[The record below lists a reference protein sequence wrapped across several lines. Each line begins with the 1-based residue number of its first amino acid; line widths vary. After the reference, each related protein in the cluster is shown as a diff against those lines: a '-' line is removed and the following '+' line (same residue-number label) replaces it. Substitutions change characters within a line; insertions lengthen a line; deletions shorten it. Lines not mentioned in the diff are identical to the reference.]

1 MITRQLLYF
10 KLFVVSKIILKINQK
25 GLITGCFI
33 VGIML
38 SDSYGRIMTKLRLSV
53 TDECNY
59 RCIFCMP
66 TNPKF
71 FNKGELLTVS
81 EIDRLIKLFSSMGV
95 NEVKFT
101 GGEPLARNDLP
112 QIIKTI
118 HTHVETISMTTNG
131 YYLSSKLSELQKS
144 GLSRLNVSVHSLNEN
159 KYRKITGGGNLNIAL
174 LGINTAIDLGMA
186 PIKVNMTVMK
196 GFNDD
201 EILDF
206 VDFGLKRGIIVRF
219 LEYEPF
225 NGREAW
231 NSSKFVSAKEIL
243 DKISTKYQLMQMS
256 RELHSTSTYYNVNGS
271 GKIGIVPSVSAPFCQ
286 DCNRLRVTADGK
298 LVPCMYSKFEID
310 LKKPL
315 ESGLDDDKIM
325 AIIKGAVNGKFKGII
340 EYIENNNMPSYVRS
354 MYKLG
359 G

>member
-1 MITRQLLYF
+1 
-10 KLFVVSKIILKINQK
+10 
-25 GLITGCFI
+25 
-33 VGIML
+33 ML
-38 SDSYGRIMTKLRLSV
+38 SDTYGRTMTKLRLSV

-59 RCIFCMP
+59 RCVFCMP

-71 FNKGELLTVS
+71 FKKEELLTVP
-81 EIDRLIKLFSSMGV
+81 EIDRLVKLFSSMGV
-95 NEVKFT
+95 DEVKLT
-101 GGEPLARNDLP
+101 GGEPLARKDLP
-112 QIIKTI
+112 QIIQVI
-118 HTHVETISMTTNG
+118 HAHVKTISMTTNG
-131 YYLSSKLSELQKS
+131 YYLSSKLTELQKS

-159 KYRKITGGGNLNIAL
+159 KYRKITGGGNLKAAMD
-174 LGINTAIDLGMA
+174 GINAAIKLGLA
-186 PIKVNMTVMK
+186 PIKINMTVMR

-206 VDFGLKRGIIVRF
+206 VDFGLRTGIIVRF

-231 NSSKFVSAKEIL
+231 TSSEFVNAREIL
-243 DKISTKYQLMQMS
+243 GKISTKYQLAQS
-256 RELHSTSTYYNVNGS
+256 PREMHSTSIYYSVNGS
-271 GKIGIVPSVSAPFCQ
+271 GKIGIIPSVSAPFCQ

-298 LVPCMYSKFEID
+298 LVPCMYSHYEID

-315 ESGLDDDKIM
+315 RSGLEDNEIKN
-325 AIIKGAVNGKFKGII
+325 IIKGAVNGKFRGVI
-340 EYIENNNMPSYVRS
+340 EYIEKNDLPSYIRS

>member
-1 MITRQLLYF
+1 
-10 KLFVVSKIILKINQK
+10 
-25 GLITGCFI
+25 
-33 VGIML
+33 ML
-38 SDSYGRIMTKLRLSV
+38 NDTYGRTMTKLRLSV

-66 TNPKF
+66 ANPKF
-71 FNKGELLTVS
+71 FKKEELLTVP
-81 EIDRLIKLFSSMGV
+81 EIDRLVKLFSSMGV
-95 NEVKFT
+95 DEVKLT

-112 QIIKTI
+112 SIIEAV
-118 HTHVETISMTTNG
+118 HAHVKAISMTTNG
-131 YYLSSKLSELQKS
+131 YYLARRLPELQKS

-159 KYRKITGGGNLNIAL
+159 KYRKITGGGNLKVAMD
-174 LGINTAIDLGMA
+174 GINTAIDLGMV
-186 PIKVNMTVMK
+186 PLKVNMTVMR

-231 NSSKFVSAKEIL
+231 ASSEFVSAKEIL
-243 DKISTKYQLMQMS
+243 DKISAKYRLTHS
-256 RELHSTSTYYNVNGS
+256 LRELHSTSTYYDVNGS
-271 GKIGIVPSVSAPFCQ
+271 GKIGIIPSVSAPFCQ

-298 LVPCMYSKFEID
+298 LVPCMYSHFEVD

-315 ESGLDDDKIM
+315 ESGLDDDKIKE
-325 AIIKGAVNGKFKGII
+325 IIKGAVNGKFRGVI
-340 EYIENNNMPSYVRS
+340 EYIEKNDLPSYIRS

>member
-1 MITRQLLYF
+1 
-10 KLFVVSKIILKINQK
+10 
-25 GLITGCFI
+25 
-33 VGIML
+33 ML
-38 SDSYGRIMTKLRLSV
+38 SDTYGRTMTKLRLSV

-59 RCIFCMP
+59 RCVFCMP

-71 FNKGELLTVS
+71 FKNEELLTVA
-81 EIDRLIKLFSSMGV
+81 EIDRLVKLFSSLGV
-95 NEVKFT
+95 DEIKLT
-101 GGEPLARNDLP
+101 GGEPLVRNDLP
-112 QIIKTI
+112 QIIQAI
-118 HTHVETISMTTNG
+118 HTYVKTISMTTNG
-131 YYLSSKLSELQKS
+131 YYLSSKLPELQKS

-159 KYRKITGGGNLNIAL
+159 KYRKITGGGNLKAAVN
-174 LGINTAIDLGMA
+174 GINTAIKLGMA
-186 PIKVNMTVMK
+186 PIKINMTVMR

-206 VDFGLKRGIIVRF
+206 VDFGLKSGTIVRF

-231 NSSKFVSAKEIL
+231 TSSEFVNAREIL
-243 DKISTKYQLMQMS
+243 DKISTKYHLTQFP
-256 RELHSTSTYYNVNGS
+256 RELHSTSMYYNVNGS
-271 GKIGIVPSVSAPFCQ
+271 GKIGIIPSVSAPFCQ

-298 LVPCMYSKFEID
+298 LVPCMYSHYEID

-315 ESGLDDDKIM
+315 RNGLDDDQIKE
-325 AIIKGAVNGKFKGII
+325 IIKSAVNGKFRGVI
-340 EYIENNNMPSYVRS
+340 EYIEKNNLPNYIRS